1 MERIHGTHAM
11 RLPNRRSRSREIG
24 LKNKP
29 SFVRPPPSHDGRTE
43 DCKRYTADDPLPSPS
58 HSEVLPPDTQ
68 DAPDFCKSDTD
79 ESTSPDKGQE
89 SQSWFHNAF
98 AKVSSLASAFGKD
111 STAFGKETAPSSR
124 DGGTKLSASGSDG
137 SVDASMENPAAKVP
151 ENQTEKGSRDGGTP
165 AKSAPGRSG
174 DAAMP
179 TRDVST
185 TRSPSRSRSP
195 DRNMFK
201 LVVQFSNKGFC
212 SKLFET
218 ERAIARIEDFW
229 NSPATLLA
237 VAEITE
243 ADIKQLT
250 TFEEDKMF
258 EPRFTAGPEF
268 GGVCLLGKRK
278 HVRWI
283 DMATDG
289 CVKAVSSL
297 FFKSDKRGTST
308 AIAYRVAF
316 DCKLFATDCSDMV
329 FIVAHLGHEHAKRY
343 EIPKDFYDW
352 VQKVVDET
360 DCRVMCGDL
369 NLQCYNAVTEMK
381 KRGIDMT
388 LAAYHTNINKTSPEH
403 FDRAVNFDC
412 NGIFIIRPC
421 YGITSLPQQYHAL
434 VAAMWPQN
442 AGRKRHP
449 EFPTNKKDKVKFH
462 RNGSQAMSYMGTR
475 PIEDVGLIDYFDN
488 DITELLKNKV
498 HTWEKPSPAGEE
510 QWLYKLDTDGEEKFQ
525 KLCSSLKANHKVEQP
540 PSYTSDG
547 GGWWR
552 LGHTKEMM
560 SKWTWADPT
569 GELYG
574 YGAHMNLLVCITNVG
589 CTYPHGPPYPE
600 PKNKAA
606 IRHRGKDGREHELMK
621 HRKNRYCRL
630 YKSWPWWLWDHMEPT
645 YYINTQR
652 KHFKRDAARWRW
664 AEDYY
669 LESSDDP
676 DKKAKLQAY
685 NNQYIR
691 LYGLRAYEDA
701 LKASEEPYREARWLF
716 NTYEEFVQR
725 FFTESKTY
733 IHDDDDS
740 GSE

>member
-1 MERIHGTHAM
+1 M
-11 RLPNRRSRSREIG
+11 
-24 LKNKP
+24 P
-29 SFVRPPPSHDGRTE
+29 S
-43 DCKRYTADDPLPSPS
+43 
-58 HSEVLPPDTQ
+58 
-68 DAPDFCKSDTD
+68 
-79 ESTSPDKGQE
+79 
-89 SQSWFHNAF
+89 
-98 AKVSSLASAFGKD
+98 
-111 STAFGKETAPSSR
+111 
-124 DGGTKLSASGSDG
+124 
-137 SVDASMENPAAKVP
+137 
-151 ENQTEKGSRDGGTP
+151 
-165 AKSAPGRSG
+165 
-174 DAAMP
+174 
-179 TRDVST
+179 
-185 TRSPSRSRSP
+185 
-195 DRNMFK
+195 
-201 LVVQFSNKGFC
+201 LVVQFSNKGWC
-212 SKLFET
+212 SPSYAT
-218 ERAIARIEDFW
+218 ERSRARIEDFW
-229 NSPATLLA
+229 NSPATVLA
-237 VAEITE
+237 AAEITE
-243 ADIKQLT
+243 DDIKQLT
-250 TFEEDKMF
+250 NFEEDEDSDVRWM
-258 EPRFTAGPEF
+258 AGTEY
-268 GGVCLLGKRK
+268 GGVCLLGKSK
-278 HVRWI
+278 HVRGI
-283 DMATDG
+283 EPANDG
-289 CVKAVSSL
+289 WCFA
-297 FFKSDKRGTST
+297 RRNRYGTST
-308 AIAYRVAF
+308 ACAYRVTF
-316 DCKLFATDCSDMV
+316 DCKLFATDCLQMV
-329 FIVAHLGHEHAKRY
+329 FIVAHLNNDHAKQW
-343 EIPKDFYDW
+343 EIPQLFYDW
-352 VQKVVDET
+352 VKEVVEST

-421 YGITSLPQQYHAL
+421 YGIASLPQQYHAL

-462 RNGSQAMSYMGTR
+462 RNGSQAVSYIGTR
-475 PIEDVGLIDYFDN
+475 PIEDVGLIEYFDN
-488 DITELLKNKV
+488 DITDLLKNKV

-525 KLCSSLKANHKVEQP
+525 KLCSSLKTIHKVEQP
-540 PSYTSDG
+540 PSYTSD

-560 SKWTWADPT
+560 SKWKWADPT

-645 YYINTQR
+645 YYTNTQR

-664 AEDYY
+664 AQDYY

-691 LYGLRAYEDA
+691 LYGRRAYEDA